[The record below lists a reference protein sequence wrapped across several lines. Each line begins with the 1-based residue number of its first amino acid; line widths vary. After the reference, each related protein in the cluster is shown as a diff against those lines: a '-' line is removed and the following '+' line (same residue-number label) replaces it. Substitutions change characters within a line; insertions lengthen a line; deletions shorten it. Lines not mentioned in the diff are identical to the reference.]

1 MDDDSIDDGLPEN
14 PVFEPNRQLVKVK
27 PGALVTHGGGTY
39 RVSEVVD
46 LQTVVARATETGR
59 TAVLRIGELE
69 PSSTDPTAWSSDLG
83 ELSEDD
89 WNVAQARYEA
99 IKPLIE
105 AASLRRADVVRRSAE
120 TGRDPATLY
129 RWLRRYQA
137 IGSQLALVPKARG
150 WTAGRSR
157 LGRDTDNMIDRAL
170 REHYLKDQRSRPAKT
185 VLEVLRRCEELGV
198 APPSPGAIHRRIA
211 RLPERE
217 VLRGR
222 GYREKAKNKF
232 SPAAGS
238 FPGADYPLSVIQIDH
253 TRVDIIL
260 VDDVHRLPIKT
271 PKITLAIDVYSRV
284 VTGYYLSFDEPSE
297 ASVAACISHAMLP
310 KDEWLL
316 LHGCDGDWP
325 VWGKPAKVHVDNGPD
340 FRSDT
345 FRKSC
350 AAYGIDIEYR
360 PVKRPNYGGHIERL
374 LGTMMRE
381 IHDLPG
387 TTFSS
392 VKERGDYDSERHAAM
407 TITEF
412 EVWLVNLITKV
423 YHRRKHSSL
432 GMTPLRKWELGILGD
447 REKRGVGLPARPT
460 DRQTVMLDF
469 MPMFQRTV
477 QAFGVSIEGITY
489 YDEAL
494 RPWINS
500 SDPKTG
506 TKQEFIFRRDPR
518 DISSIWFFDP
528 ALNRYCRIPS
538 ADLAMPSMSKWE
550 YKAAKDRVRE
560 EGVKDANPH
569 ELLRAVTEMRAQ
581 VEAASEKTKKAR
593 RQAQRRREHERK
605 LSQIKPATLAAATQ
619 PPSPAPTVNGLLSGD
634 IKGFEDIA

>member
-1 MDDDSIDDGLPEN
+1 MDEATDDGRQDN
-14 PVFEPNRQLVKVK
+14 PAFQPNRRPVKVE
-27 PGALVTHGGGTY
+27 PGALVTHAGGTY
-39 RVSEVVD
+39 RISEVVD
-46 LQTVVARATETGR
+46 LQTVVARAIETGR

-69 PSSTDPTAWSSDLG
+69 PAATDPLVCSSDLG
-83 ELSEDD
+83 EFSEDD
-89 WNVAQARYEA
+89 WSVAQARYET

-105 AASLRRADVVRRSAE
+105 TIPLRRADVVNRSAE

-137 IGSQLALVPKARG
+137 VGSQLALLPKARG
-150 WTAGRSR
+150 WRAGKSR
-157 LGRDTDNMIDRAL
+157 LSRDTENTIDRAL
-170 REHYLKDQRSRPAKT
+170 REHYLKYQRSRPSKT
-185 VLEVLRRCEELGV
+185 VIEVLRRCDELGV
-198 APPSPGAIHRRIA
+198 TPPSPEAIRRRIA

-222 GYREKAKNKF
+222 GYRERAKNKF

-253 TRVDIIL
+253 TRVDIVL
-260 VDDVHRLPIKT
+260 VDDVHRLPVK
-271 PKITLAIDVYSRV
+271 PPWITLAIDVYSRV
-284 VTGYYLSFDEPSE
+284 VTGYYLSFDDPSE
-297 ASVAACISHAMLP
+297 ASVAACISHSMLP
-310 KDEWLL
+310 KEEWLL

-325 VWGKPAKVHVDNGPD
+325 VWGIPAKVHVDNGPD

-345 FRKSC
+345 FRYSC
-350 AAYGIDIEYR
+350 AAYGIDLEYR
-360 PVKRPNYGGHIERL
+360 PVKQPNYGGHIERL
-374 LGTMMRE
+374 LGTLMRE

-392 VKERGDYDSERHAAM
+392 VKERGDYDSERHAVM

-412 EVWLVNLITKV
+412 EIWLVNLITKI
-423 YHRRKHSSL
+423 YHRKKHSSL
-432 GMTPLRKWELGILGD
+432 GMTPLRQWELGIFGD
-447 REKRGVGLPARPT
+447 REKRGVGLPARPS
-460 DRQTVMLDF
+460 DRQTVVLDF
-469 MPMFQRTV
+469 MPMFRRTI
-477 QAFGVSIEGITY
+477 QTFGVSIEGLTY

-494 RPWINS
+494 RPWINE

-506 TKQEFIFRRDPR
+506 TKREFIFRRDPR

-528 ALNRYCRIPS
+528 TLKRYCRIPS
-538 ADLAMPSMSKWE
+538 ADLSLPSMSKWE
-550 YKAAKDRVRE
+550 YQSAKERVRE
-560 EGVKDANPH
+560 EGAASVNPQ

-605 LSQIKPATLAAATQ
+605 LSQVKPVALAAVTQ
-619 PPSPAPTVNGLLSGD
+619 TPSPPPAANGLLSGD
-634 IKGFEDIA
+634 INGFEDIA